1 MLFVGQRIRVSER
14 EDKLKKLVPLP
25 VRDQYFAKLANYIC
39 DVLLDHSYLFLL
51 EPREQQVLG
60 LGLVCGGQLEPE
72 VRDNLAKVYAGDL
85 TYILVWRSGHQNKQ
99 VFKSL
104 DAFKVLLEHTGSLLD
119 DFGVGFEQTGQVG

>member
-1 MLFVGQRIRVSER
+1 MLFVCQRLRVSER

-25 VRDQYFAKLANYIC
+25 VRDQYFAKLADYIC
-39 DVLLDHSYLFLL
+39 DVLLDHGYWLLL
-51 EPREQQVLG
+51 EPREQQVLC
-60 LGLVCGGQLEPE
+60 LGLVCGRQLEPE
-72 VRDNLAKVYAGDL
+72 VRDNLAKVDAGDL
-85 TYILVWRSGHQNKQ
+85 TDILVWRSGHQNKQ